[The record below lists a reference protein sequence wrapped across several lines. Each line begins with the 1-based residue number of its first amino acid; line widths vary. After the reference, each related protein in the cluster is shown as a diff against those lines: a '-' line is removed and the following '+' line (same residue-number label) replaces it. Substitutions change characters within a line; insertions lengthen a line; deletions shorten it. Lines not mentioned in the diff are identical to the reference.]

1 MHAMDPLPACG
12 LNDLLTTEPV
22 GFPRRLRATLGEVR
36 GFIGGAAGAFVLVAV
51 FGYLASDLFSAWIG
65 SFRQSMAAAPVGGY
79 WYEVGKTLLH
89 NLMLDYLALRL
100 GYATFGLAPA
110 GYLCLN
116 GLFVGAFVGNIVSA
130 DQLATV
136 GLLIPHGVFE
146 LPALFLAAG
155 LGIWLGTRGR
165 RKPGLTQALA
175 GAHAVF
181 LALIL
186 PLATLAAMV
195 ETWDYTDWR
204 PRFVPAVYGTGK

>member
-12 LNDLLTTEPV
+12 LHDLRATEPV
-22 GFPRRLRATLGEVR
+22 GFPRRLRTTLTEAQ
-36 GFIGGAAGAFVLVAV
+36 GFVGGAAGAFALVAV

-65 SFRQSMAAAPVGGY
+65 SFRQNMAAAPVGGY
-79 WYEVGKTLLH
+79 WYEVSKTLLH
-89 NLMLDYLALRL
+89 NLILDYLALRL

-110 GYLCLN
+110 VYLCLN
-116 GLFVGAFVGNIVSA
+116 GLFVGAFMGNIESA

-136 GLLIPHGVFE
+136 GLLVPHGVFE

-155 LGIWLGTRGR
+155 LGMWLGTRAR
-165 RKPGLTQALA
+165 RKPGLTKALA

-181 LALIL
+181 LAVIL
-186 PLATLAAMV
+186 PLAALAAMV